1 MKYVDPD
8 GKYIVFKLEENGR
21 YGLGSYNRGLGN
33 CFLLTKC
40 LSNFIPFGGTI
51 VNLQKPLTNIDP
63 TSNFEVLFDSDSDYS
78 VITAS
83 NAVDSMG
90 FSAKANNSK
99 IFKLGSKILG
109 ILGIKSALNDFANDK
124 KIEKFMSSLGKD
136 PFQGC
141 LSDDDATT
149 LGNYLAVGALYYYEN
164 EEHMKQKGISET
176 EWAERIRDNTNNIF
190 GYARKLSFDELEG

>member
-1 MKYVDPD
+1 M
-8 GKYIVFKLEENGR
+8 
-21 YGLGSYNRGLGN
+21 
-33 CFLLTKC
+33 FLLTKC

-83 NAVDSMG
+83 NAFDSMG

-124 KIEKFMSSLGKD
+124 K
-136 PFQGC
+136 
-141 LSDDDATT
+141 
-149 LGNYLAVGALYYYEN
+149 N
-164 EEHMKQKGISET
+164 
-176 EWAERIRDNTNNIF
+176 
-190 GYARKLSFDELEG
+190 